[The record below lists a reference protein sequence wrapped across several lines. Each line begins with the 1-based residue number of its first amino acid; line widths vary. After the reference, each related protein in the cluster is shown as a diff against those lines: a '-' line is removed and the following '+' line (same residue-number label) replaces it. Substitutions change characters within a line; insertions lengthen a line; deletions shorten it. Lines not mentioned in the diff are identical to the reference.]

1 MKIKERIKK
10 AKKPLSKV
18 PLIITRHAF
27 WACLILFI
35 LSLAIG
41 ANLFYKYS
49 ILAQRAEPESLEQ
62 AVLFKGKT
70 YQKVL
75 KIWQEREKRFQEA
88 DFKEYPNP
96 FLEAVPFPEESID

>member
-1 MKIKERIKK
+1 MIIKERINKVKK
-10 AKKPLSKV
+10 FLGKV
-18 PLIITRHAF
+18 PLIITMHAF

-35 LSLAIG
+35 LSLIFG

-62 AVLFKGKT
+62 TVLFKEKT

-75 KIWQEREKRFQEA
+75 GIWQEREKRFQEA
-88 DFKEYPNP
+88 DFKEYSDP
-96 FLEAVPFPEESID
+96 FLEAVSFPEE

>member
-1 MKIKERIKK
+1 MIIKERINKTKK
-10 AKKPLSKV
+10 FLGKV
-18 PLIITRHAF
+18 PLIITMHAF

-49 ILAQRAEPESLEQ
+49 ILAQRAEPEGLEQ
-62 AVLFKGKT
+62 TILFKERT

-75 KIWQEREKRFQEA
+75 EIWQEREKRFQEA
-88 DFKEYPNP
+88 DFKEYSNP
-96 FLEAVPFPEESID
+96 FLESVPFPEE

>member
-1 MKIKERIKK
+1 MIIKERINKTKK
-10 AKKPLSKV
+10 FLGKV
-18 PLIITRHAF
+18 PLIITTHAF

-49 ILAQRAEPESLEQ
+49 ILAQRAEPEGLEQ
-62 AVLFKGKT
+62 TVLFKERT

-75 KIWQEREKRFQEA
+75 EIWQEREKRFQEA
-88 DFKEYPNP
+88 DFKEYSDP
-96 FLEAVPFPEESID
+96 FLEAVPFPEE

>member
-1 MKIKERIKK
+1 MIIKERINKTKK
-10 AKKPLSKV
+10 LLVKV
-18 PLIITRHAF
+18 PLIIARHAF

-62 AVLFKGKT
+62 AVLFKEKT

-75 KIWQEREKRFQEA
+75 KAWQEREKRFQEA

-96 FLEAVPFPEESID
+96 FLEVVSFPEETD

>member
-1 MKIKERIKK
+1 MKIKERINKV
-10 AKKPLSKV
+10 KKPLSKV

-96 FLEAVPFPEESID
+96 FLELVSFPEGTVD